1 MAESDSAR
9 RLQMRFE
16 WDENKNRENRKK
28 HGVSFEIAME
38 VFDDPFSLTSQDRIV
53 EGEERLW
60 TLGRVEDLNILV
72 VVHTVVDER
81 NEEVIRIISARKATP
96 RERAFYEEV
105 DG

>member
-1 MAESDSAR
+1 
-9 RLQMRFE
+9 MRFE
-16 WDENKNRENRKK
+16 WDENKNRENREK

>member
-1 MAESDSAR
+1 
-9 RLQMRFE
+9 MRFE

-53 EGEERLW
+53 KGEERFW

-72 VVHTVVDER
+72 VVHTLMDEKG
-81 NEEVIRIISARKATP
+81 EEVIRIISARKATP

-105 DG
+105 DR

>member
-1 MAESDSAR
+1 
-9 RLQMRFE
+9 MRFE

-28 HGVSFEIAME
+28 HGVSFEIATE

>member
-1 MAESDSAR
+1 
-9 RLQMRFE
+9 MRFE
-16 WDENKNRENRKK
+16 WDENKNRQNLKK

-38 VFDDPFSLTSQDRIV
+38 VFDDPFCLTSQDRIV

-81 NEEVIRIISARKATP
+81 DEEVIRIISARKATP

-105 DG
+105 DR